1 MRNITPPSAAPVLD
15 KAAHHVALQMAR
27 RFYWFHHRPDGSHA
41 PIKKTRFSVEEI
53 PSSPTTTASSSESS
67 PTYKR
72 NKRQFRNLSASEAA
86 YNAYLHYY
94 SKLNQE
100 KITVPYPNHL
110 ALASHIVSIGTNDAF
125 MHDVLHAPSP
135 AGNGSA
141 YVDFKHI
148 HELEYNAQNQAAEH
162 AFYVYQL
169 LLKRQ
174 QKLATIKTIDGD
186 DKKNKIQ
193 LMTQLQRS
201 QQAAE
206 DLACEVRRDC
216 IRTLH
221 SSFQNRSPMSED
233 AEFRHEME
241 QRQFNQQLDQQSIQ
255 SAWNVGFKLSAP
267 VAAIAALVTYGV
279 AYAYSVVKQAHAG
292 NDWKKQ
298 NSTHHRKGKVWARE
312 ASQAVR
318 TFFAA
323 AAFAFVVIPV
333 MLIHRNTRRPSLSKD
348 TATSRLYD
356 MYNTVTDEKGKIEPE
371 QKNNVIKFINAIIRS
386 YHANPLSQSKSSK
399 RLIALLKSDQ
409 TSLEEKL
416 QGVVGYLTATHT
428 TKPSRHTI
436 RSLLWSR
443 DEKFISAD
451 SSLAYNQGKRLHT
464 VIETALDKADLT
476 PQPVKAKRQ
485 VRFAPAITYRTF

>member
-1 MRNITPPSAAPVLD
+1 MRYIIPPSAAPVLD
-15 KAAHHVALQMAR
+15 KEAHHIALQMAR
-27 RFYWFHHRPDGSHA
+27 RFYWFHHRPEGSHA
-41 PIKKTRFSVEEI
+41 PVKKSRFSVEEI
-53 PSSPTTTASSSESS
+53 PSSPTTTDHSTESS
-67 PTYKR
+67 PTHRR
-72 NKRQFRNLSASEAA
+72 NKRQFRDLSASETA

-94 SKLNQE
+94 IKLSEQ
-100 KITVPYPNHL
+100 KGVIPYKNHL
-110 ALASHIVSIGTNDAF
+110 ALKHHIVSIGTDDAF

-135 AGNGSA
+135 TASDSA

-174 QKLATIKTIDGD
+174 QKLAATKTTNSD
-186 DKKNKIQ
+186 DKKNQIQ
-193 LMTQLQRS
+193 LITQLQRN

-206 DLACEVRRDC
+206 NIACELRRDC
-216 IRTLH
+216 IKTLH
-221 SSFQNRSPMSED
+221 SSYQNRSPMSED
-233 AEFRHEME
+233 SEFRHEME
-241 QRQFNQQLDQQSIQ
+241 QRQYEQQLDKQSIQ

-267 VAAIAALVTYGV
+267 VAAIAALVSYGV

-292 NDWKKQ
+292 NDWKQ
-298 NSTHHRKGKVWARE
+298 HTSHHRNGKMWARA

-323 AAFAFVVIPV
+323 AAFAFAVIPV
-333 MLIHRNTRRPSLSKD
+333 MLIHRKTRRPSLSKD

-356 MYNTVTDEKGKIEPE
+356 MYNTVTDDKGKIKPE
-371 QKNNVIKFINAIIRS
+371 QKTNVARFINAIIRS

-399 RLIALLKSDQ
+399 RLIASLKSDQ

-416 QGVVGYLTATHT
+416 QGIVGYLTATHT
-428 TKPSRHTI
+428 TKPSRHTV

-443 DEKFISAD
+443 DKNFISAD

-464 VIETALDKADLT
+464 VIETVLDKADLS
-476 PQPVKAKRQ
+476 PQPVKTKRQ
-485 VRFAPAITYRTF
+485 VSFAPAVSYRRF